1 MAVVVFVVICVRSIL
16 LSPVAVALDVGLTDV
31 VFRSGGE
38 LVPLTAYD
46 RFREVELRTDSLL
59 LDTRRS
65 PSEGVLDEEEE
76 AIVEAEVEK
85 GESRFFDVA
94 AARRVVPLV
103 IASGRPVLEK
113 EPQQL

>member
-1 MAVVVFVVICVRSIL
+1 
-16 LSPVAVALDVGLTDV
+16 
-31 VFRSGGE
+31 
-38 LVPLTAYD
+38 VPLTAYD